1 MAVFTEKV
9 YATQYSKK
17 MYVDELNKYIYET
30 GCAAFPEPRHIIY
43 KINEHYHNR
52 MGTYRCP
59 AEQTSSGQDMSYWE
73 KYRISVFEDYKRD
86 ALRNIIPHWI
96 RIISN
101 CKKLLVSDKYDMFE
115 EFKRGYPH
123 LSGYFDC
130 KEFTWEI
137 IGDSYHTNIT
147 TFIDCVV
154 TCLLSK
160 EAEDKQNEKIRKQQE
175 LRKKQEEERKLL
187 LYKKEFECAKLFD
200 EIDKNKL
207 QSSELYVEY
216 KKITEIK
223 DKGALYN
230 TDFINYFTEDKKKYI
245 RVLIELVTNPKLVS
259 NEGQLTMKQGEAEYD
274 LGTFYLKRV
283 DTFFQNRVG
292 IETFFQIKN
301 RVGWDGAVRDHAEAV
316 RLYRIA
322 AAKGHVSAQLGLG
335 RIFKKANFFVKEDSV
350 EAIRLFRLAAAQGNA
365 DAQYELAKVVYYG
378 ESVTQEDYAEAIQLY
393 HIAAEQGNVDAQ
405 KELGTLFYHGDNG
418 VTPDYVQAMRFYSL
432 AAEQGEPYA
441 QERLAWMFYAGKGVT
456 KDYVQAE
463 KWFRNAAEKGQPL
476 AQNML
481 GRMFERGLGV
491 TQDYAEAVRWY
502 RLAANLG
509 RTGAQLCL
517 GRMYENGRG
526 VEQNYAE
533 AVRLYQL
540 AANLGRG
547 RGDAE
552 AQFRLGR
559 MFDEGRGVEQDK
571 VEAMRLYRL
580 AAAQGDKEAQS
591 IIARY
596 DPPLET
602 AASSV
607 ATIDCPASVSPDC
620 TIPPPPPYHHP
631 DGSVIFDSK
640 NDENLIIRVSEC
652 NADSSVIFDSNN
664 DVVIGLSE
672 CNAINIVVP
681 QHPEGLGDAP
691 PEPPAKKKRGRP
703 SYKSLLL
710 NLDKNTLRPK
720 SVAGK

>member
-130 KEFTWEI
+130 KEITWEI

-154 TCLLSK
+154 TCILSK
-160 EAEDKQNEKIRKQQE
+160 EAEDKQNEKIRKQQELRKKQEE

-259 NEGQLTMKQGEAEYD
+259 NEVEPTVTSEDVETLYRKAHACYFGRGVAQDYVEA
-274 LGTFYLKRV
+274 
-283 DTFFQNRVG
+283 
-292 IETFFQIKN
+292 
-301 RVGWDGAVRDHAEAV
+301 A

-322 AAKGHVSAQLGLG
+322 AEQGDARAQLKLG
-335 RIFKKANFFVKEDSV
+335 FMFTNGQGVAQDPA
-350 EAIRLFRLAAAQGNA
+350 EAARWYRLAAEQGNA
-365 DAQYELAKVVYYG
+365 DAQFNLGLGYSGG
-378 ESVTQEDYAEAIQLY
+378 EGV
-393 HIAAEQGNVDAQ
+393 AQ
-405 KELGTLFYHGDNG
+405 
-418 VTPDYVQAMRFYSL
+418 DYVE
-432 AAEQGEPYA
+432 AA
-441 QERLAWMFYAGKGVT
+441 
-456 KDYVQAE
+456 
-463 KWFRNAAEKGQPL
+463 
-476 AQNML
+476 
-481 GRMFERGLGV
+481 
-491 TQDYAEAVRWY
+491 RWY
-502 RLAANLG
+502 RLAAEQRHAYAEYNLG
-509 RTGAQLCL
+509 CLFKNGQGVAQDD
-517 GRMYENGRG
+517 G
-526 VEQNYAE
+526 E
-533 AVRLYQL
+533 AVRWFRL
-540 AANLGRG
+540 AAEQGLAIAQLLLGLGFKLGKGVKQDYVEAARWF
-547 RGDAE
+547 RLAAE
-552 AQFRLGR
+552 QGNANAQFLLGE
-559 MFDEGRGVEQDK
+559 MLLYGRGVEQDK

-580 AAAQGDKEAQS
+580 AAAQGNKRSRSRIAHYDYWVS
-591 IIARY
+591 IAPRPVIT
-596 DPPLET
+596 PPLET

-607 ATIDCPASVSPDC
+607 ATIGCPASVSPDC
-620 TIPPPPPYHHP
+620 SIPPPPPYHHP

-691 PEPPAKKKRGRP
+691 PVPPAKKKRGRP

>member
-1 MAVFTEKV
+1 MFITYKNITLNYNNLSDTINTMAVFTEKV

-86 ALRNIIPHWI
+86 AFRSITPEWVRLVT
-96 RIISN
+96 N

-130 KEFTWEI
+130 KEITWDI
-137 IGDSYHTNIT
+137 IGDSHHTNIT

-160 EAEDKQNEKIRKQQE
+160 ETENKQNEKIRKQQE
-175 LRKKQEEERKLL
+175 LRKKQEEERKKQEEERKLL
-187 LYKKEFECAKLFD
+187 LYKKEFECAKLFE

-207 QSSELYVEY
+207 NSSELYVEY

-230 TDFINYFTEDKKKYI
+230 TEFINYFTEDKKKYI
-245 RVLIELVTNPKLVS
+245 RVLIELVTNPKPVS
-259 NEGQLTMKQGEAEYD
+259 NEVEPTVTSEDVETLYRKGHACYFGRGVAQDYVEA
-274 LGTFYLKRV
+274 
-283 DTFFQNRVG
+283 
-292 IETFFQIKN
+292 
-301 RVGWDGAVRDHAEAV
+301 A
-316 RLYRIA
+316 RLYR
-322 AAKGHVSAQLGLG
+322 
-335 RIFKKANFFVKEDSV
+335 
-350 EAIRLFRLAAAQGNA
+350 
-365 DAQYELAKVVYYG
+365 
-378 ESVTQEDYAEAIQLY
+378 
-393 HIAAEQGNVDAQ
+393 
-405 KELGTLFYHGDNG
+405 
-418 VTPDYVQAMRFYSL
+418 L
-432 AAEQGEPYA
+432 AAEQGDADA
-441 QERLAWMFYAGKGVT
+441 QLKLGFMFTNGQGV
-456 KDYVQAE
+456 
-463 KWFRNAAEKGQPL
+463 
-476 AQNML
+476 AQ
-481 GRMFERGLGV
+481 
-491 TQDYAEAVRWY
+491 DPAEAARWY
-502 RLAANLG
+502 RLAAEQGDADAQFNLG
-509 RTGAQLCL
+509 LGFKLGEGVAQDYVEAARWFRLAAEQRYAYAEYNLGCLFKDGQGVAQDDGEAVRWFRLAAEQGLAIAQLLL
-517 GRMYENGRG
+517 GLGFKLGKGVKQDYVEAARWLRLAAEQGNANAQFLLGEMLLYGRG
-526 VEQNYAE
+526 VVQDRAE
-533 AVRLYQL
+533 A
-540 AANLGRG
+540 A
-547 RGDAE
+547 
-552 AQFRLGR
+552 
-559 MFDEGRGVEQDK
+559 
-571 VEAMRLYRL
+571 RLYRL
-580 AAAQGDKEAQS
+580 AAAQGNKRAQS
-591 IIARY
+591 RIARY

-620 TIPPPPPYHHP
+620 SIPPSHNHIES
-631 DGSVIFDSK
+631 SVIFDSK